1 MTLIMISI
9 TQGVIVASHW
19 WENILVLS
27 IRSLDPTSVFTIVAK
42 NQPNKSAFFYGM
54 DFYC

>member
-19 WENILVLS
+19 WENILVL
-27 IRSLDPTSVFTIVAK
+27 RSLDPTSVFTIVAK